1 VSDIEVLKPQMIE
14 RYLRERELRFMQ
26 DQGGHFIVNFYGD
39 DVPDYRYGISIEGA
53 RDEVLSVRLLTDA
66 PFPETLQSQAE
77 AFVSGWNRSKRWPK
91 AYIDDD
97 QRGRGFWIIGENCF
111 ALDAGV
117 HWELF
122 TEMLDLS
129 IATASQMLHEASAA
143 LTGVVELENWLR
155 EAG

>member
-1 VSDIEVLKPQMIE
+1 VTDIEVLKPQMIE
-14 RYLRERELRFMQ
+14 RYLRERELRFMN
-26 DQGGHFIVNFYGD
+26 DQNGHFIVNFYGD
-39 DVPDYRYGISIEGA
+39 DVPDYRFGISIEGA
-53 RDEVLSVRLLTDA
+53 RNEVLAIRLLTDA
-66 PFPETLQSQAE
+66 PYPETLRPQAE

-97 QRGRGFWIIGENCF
+97 KRGRGFWIVGENCF

-129 IATASQMLHEASAA
+129 IATASQMVHEASSAFNDI
-143 LTGVVELENWLR
+143 VELENWLG